1 MTNRSEVLVVDDE
14 RSMVEFLQILLAK
27 EGLQVSTASDAP
39 LAIEALER
47 QRFGLVITDLRMP
60 NGSGIDVLARAKT
73 MDPLCEVIVITAFG
87 TDEIAFEALRQGAY
101 DYLKKPFRNEE
112 VRVVVKRAL
121 EKRRLAREN
130 ARLKHA
136 LLDRFDFANLVGTS
150 RSMQDVFDLLR
161 KVSGTRTNLLILGE
175 SGTGKELVARAIH
188 FNSPRHAKPFVTVNC
203 GAIPENLLESELFGH
218 ERGAFTGADRAKA
231 GLFEEADSGTLFLDE
246 VGELTPALQVKLLR
260 VLQDR
265 TFRRVGGLKD
275 LSVDV
280 RILAATNKDLEVEVV
295 KGRFRE
301 DFYYRLN
308 VIQVSL
314 PPLRERHDDIPLLA
328 DFFLRK
334 YSQELDK
341 PFQGISTEAMTR
353 LRGYHYP
360 GNVRELEN
368 LVERAATLEQSD
380 RITIHSLPE
389 WLQRRAADLGPSTPE
404 LPDSGLDLDRFLA
417 ESERRILSEALERTR
432 GNKTEAARL
441 LGITFRAFRYRLAKY
456 GMDEGREDEP
466 EDPE

>member
-1 MTNRSEVLVVDDE
+1 MSEHARVLVVDDE
-14 RSMVEFLQILLAK
+14 RSMVEFLQILLGK
-27 EGLQVSTASDAP
+27 EGLDVATASDAP
-39 LAIEALER
+39 RAIEALE
-47 QRFGLVITDLRMP
+47 QASFGLVITDLRMP
-60 NGSGIDVLARAKT
+60 NGSGLDVLTRAKAI
-73 MDPLCEVIVITAFG
+73 DPHCEVIVITAFG

-121 EKRRLAREN
+121 EKHRLSREN

-136 LLDRFDFANLVGTS
+136 LLDRYDFSHLVGTS

-161 KVSGTRTNLLILGE
+161 KVAATRTNLLILGE
-175 SGTGKELVARAIH
+175 SGTGKELVARAVH
-188 FNSPRHAKPFVTVNC
+188 FNSPRRSKPFVTVNC

-218 ERGAFTGADRAKA
+218 ERGAFTGADRTKA
-231 GLFEEADSGTLFLDE
+231 GLFEEADAGTLFLDE

-280 RILAATNKDLEVEVV
+280 RILAATNKDLEAEVAE
-295 KGRFRE
+295 GRFRE
-301 DFYYRLN
+301 DFFYRLN
-308 VIQVSL
+308 VIQVRL
-314 PPLRERHDDIPLLA
+314 PPLRERHDDIALLA

-334 YSQELDK
+334 HGQELDK
-341 PFQGISTEAMTR
+341 PFRGITNEAMTQ
-353 LRGYHYP
+353 LRAYHYP

-368 LVERAATLEQSD
+368 LIERAATLEQTE
-380 RITIHSLPE
+380 RITIQALPE
-389 WLQRRAADLGPSTPE
+389 WLQHGAEFGAPPPQ
-404 LPDSGLDLDRFLA
+404 LPDSGLDLDRYLA
-417 ESERRILSEALERTR
+417 ESERRILSEALSRTR

-456 GMDEGREDEP
+456 GMDEDHDLEAEDAE
-466 EDPE
+466 